1 MSTKALSGSDAPV
14 RRRARP
20 RLGMPRR
27 LLLMAV
33 PGLAFYAFV
42 LVVPSLQGSTFAF
55 TDWNGLDA
63 DWSFVGLQNFVEVFT
78 RPASL
83 RALFVTLILAVVV
96 TIVQNALGLA
106 FALGVHARV
115 KSRFALRVILFT
127 PAVLTPIVAAYL
139 WKFILAPDGPLNTV
153 LRSLGLPAVSW
164 LGDPTWAL
172 VSIIIVI
179 CWQYAGYSMVVFL
192 AGLESIPADILEA
205 AAVDGA
211 GPLRRFWSV
220 TFPLLAP
227 ALTINLVLT
236 VIVQMKQFD
245 HVFVLTG
252 GGPGGSTHTISTL
265 IYQDAFQYGKY
276 GTSTALAVVLTL
288 LIAVLSIAQ
297 YRGLLRREEAMS

>member
-127 PAVLTPIVAAYL
+127 PAVLTPI
-139 WKFILAPDGPLNTV
+139 
-153 LRSLGLPAVSW
+153 
-164 LGDPTWAL
+164 
-172 VSIIIVI
+172 
-179 CWQYAGYSMVVFL
+179 C
-192 AGLESIPADILEA
+192 
-205 AAVDGA
+205 
-211 GPLRRFWSV
+211 
-220 TFPLLAP
+220 LL
-227 ALTINLVLT
+227 
-236 VIVQMKQFD
+236 
-245 HVFVLTG
+245 
-252 GGPGGSTHTISTL
+252 
-265 IYQDAFQYGKY
+265 Y
-276 GTSTALAVVLTL
+276 TSRCV
-288 LIAVLSIAQ
+288 
-297 YRGLLRREEAMS
+297 